1 MKIIISFLSFILAL
15 ALPAPLY
22 AAGVFNGYSVSA
34 DIVKVQGKPG
44 EKASASFN
52 VHNATDKEVRVQVE
66 VRDFEQTATGIKYL
80 QDVPADRS
88 VAKWSTVSAPTLTLA
103 PKATKQEQVEVAIP
117 EQAQALE
124 HVALI
129 SVHFLPADASGTA
142 RIATEVLPV
151 FYVLVTDA
159 NGQTALK
166 KEWALTDFGADRWL
180 NPEAI
185 SFEVKNTGD
194 MHLETHGL
202 VSIENILTGDQK
214 QRSLST
220 ANLLPAA
227 SKRLGL
233 TDLLQD
239 RAPGV
244 YKVRMELSLDGG
256 KHIETPEETLV
267 IVPWSYLGAAGSG
280 LALLV
285 LLFILYR
292 SNRKKQLL
300 HLMDEKGAYQS

>member
-34 DIVKVQGKPG
+34 DIVK
-44 EKASASFN
+44 

-117 EQAQALE
+117 E